1 MEERNIVLTTDGY
14 AKLEEELKYLKGP
27 KKMEVAER
35 IKIARE
41 FGDLSENSE
50 YDDAKNEQALLE
62 ARIQEIEAMLRVAKV
77 VDDGDVSTRKNEN
90 LDRFVDELN
99 NNLGTTIQILD
110 KIELKYYNI
119 LLVFSQEYINIK
131 HNSSF
136 VLDYNNSNL
145 DVKSNTYLVYINNKE
160 KIEMLLRK
168 LDINSQNFKC
178 TKLGKLC
185 IHLKWNNA

>member
-62 ARIQEIEAMLRVAKV
+62 TRIQEIEGMLRVAKV
-77 VDDGDVSTRKNEN
+77 VDDGDVSTRKVGIGTQVTVHDYEY
-90 LDRFVDELN
+90 DEDITYGIVGATEVDM
-99 NNLGTTIQILD
+99 
-110 KIELKYYNI
+110 K
-119 LLVFSQEYINIK
+119 
-131 HNSSF
+131 
-136 VLDYNNSNL
+136 
-145 DVKSNTYLVYINNKE
+145 NNKISNE
-160 KIEMLLRK
+160 SPVGKALIGAKKGDEVEVETPGGVMKYKVLSIKK
-168 LDINSQNFKC
+168 L
-178 TKLGKLC
+178 
-185 IHLKWNNA
+185 